1 MIKRFRIINGRC
13 PCSIVRY
20 FTGQPAFLVQG
31 LPLVPKQLN
40 STLHVHV
47 CGELATRF
55 LGEAAGRNGGGQ
67 APLVAV
73 WPEPSPGPGWLLLPA
88 EKAADEGEPPDKA
101 EG

>member
-1 MIKRFRIINGRC
+1 MVSFSTV
-13 PCSIVRY
+13 PQPPVESE
-20 FTGQPAFLVQG
+20 TLEGQLKKGA
-31 LPLVPKQLN
+31 
-40 STLHVHV
+40 
-47 CGELATRF
+47 
-55 LGEAAGRNGGGQ
+55 GEAAGRNGGGQ